1 MSGPSRPRIR
11 FTPTVGAALVFGA
24 LGLLTVLAIVL
35 ATLALISGETAKAT
49 GPRST
54 IRTTNSTDAVFIG
67 DSYTQGAGASGPATR
82 WVTLVSLKEGW
93 EPQNLGRSGT
103 GYLSSGTPTEC
114 GQVRCLNFVEMVP
127 LAIAAKPE
135 VVFVSGGQ
143 SDFELFLKDRASV
156 LTAIDTTFASLRTG
170 LPDAHIYA
178 IGPSTTGAV
187 SKPIVEFDSA
197 VRAAAARAGAT
208 YVSLIEP
215 NVIKPTFIAAD
226 RAHVNDAG
234 YSAIAA
240 RIEEAIK
247 K

>member
-1 MSGPSRPRIR
+1 MSGPSRPRFRI
-11 FTPTVGAALVFGA
+11 TPTVGAAVVFGT

-35 ATLALISGETAKAT
+35 ATLALTSGGPAEATA
-49 GPRST
+49 PRST
-54 IRTTNSTDAVFIG
+54 ITTANSTDAVFIG
-67 DSYTQGAGASGPATR
+67 DSYTQGVGASGPAAR

-103 GYLSSGTPTEC
+103 GYLSSGTPSEC
-114 GQVRCLNFVEMVP
+114 GQVKCLNFVEMVP
-127 LAIAAKPE
+127 LAIAAKPD

-170 LPDAHIYA
+170 LPDTPIYA
-178 IGPSTTGAV
+178 IGPSTTGTV
-187 SKPIVEFDSA
+187 SKAVVEFDSA

-208 YVSLIEP
+208 YVSLLEP
-215 NVIKPTFIAAD
+215 NVIRPTFIAAD
-226 RAHVNDAG
+226 RVHVNDAG
-234 YSAIAA
+234 YAAIAA